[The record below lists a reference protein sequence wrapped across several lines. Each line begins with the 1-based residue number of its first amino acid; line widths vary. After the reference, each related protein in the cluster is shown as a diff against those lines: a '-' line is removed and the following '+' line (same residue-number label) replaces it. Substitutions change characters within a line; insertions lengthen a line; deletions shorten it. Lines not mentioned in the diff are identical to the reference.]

1 MIVNSLVAGIY
12 PAPNIDFFIYLF
24 GSAVVAGLLAPIAKG
39 VPSSLMFGIAT
50 IILGVTFFGFPLEA
64 ISLITALVL
73 NTVLFFI
80 VVRLITASG
89 RNIGAVR

>member
-1 MIVNSLVAGIY
+1 MAHAKPSLLFLGY
-12 PAPNIDFFIYLF
+12 RFDFFVYLF
-24 GSAVVAGLLAPIAKG
+24 GAAIIAGFLAPIAKG
-39 VPSSLMFGIAT
+39 VPSSVMFGVAT

-64 ISLITALVL
+64 IPLITALVL

-80 VVRLITASG
+80 VVKLIMSAN